1 MSSLSLSLSS
11 SLSMS
16 SSLLTKGKGKSHNYL
31 VGRGSSEQCPLC
43 PINYL
48 YYVAN
53 PDGFHFLLSIYR
65 GISIIMDRQQY
76 ANKHINLNIHQAEID
91 RKWALH
97 MREQQEIDF
106 ALRMSQSA
114 SSMVGAS
121 LWEELLYMSIDY
133 MDDELNYVG

>member
-1 MSSLSLSLSS
+1 
-11 SLSMS
+11 
-16 SSLLTKGKGKSHNYL
+16 
-31 VGRGSSEQCPLC
+31 
-43 PINYL
+43 
-48 YYVAN
+48 
-53 PDGFHFLLSIYR
+53 
-65 GISIIMDRQQY
+65 MDRQQY

-121 LWEELLYMSIDY
+121 L
-133 MDDELNYVG
+133 

>member
-1 MSSLSLSLSS
+1 
-11 SLSMS
+11 
-16 SSLLTKGKGKSHNYL
+16 
-31 VGRGSSEQCPLC
+31 
-43 PINYL
+43 
-48 YYVAN
+48 
-53 PDGFHFLLSIYR
+53 
-65 GISIIMDRQQY
+65 MDRQQY

-114 SSMVGAS
+114 SSMVGAP